1 MAAQARRVRME
12 ARTARSEASR
22 PQLRVISHSNTEHA
36 RIRAA
41 QPAAASWLQRH
52 ITARMAQWIAVATVA
67 AISFLGVLGMRV
79 MLVENSFEAAQTQQ
93 KVTLLS
99 QDVEQEQARLDKLQS
114 SLPDRAQKLGMT
126 TSNNSVTVNM
136 SGTGQ

>member
-1 MAAQARRVRME
+1 
-12 ARTARSEASR
+12 
-22 PQLRVISHSNTEHA
+22 
-36 RIRAA
+36 
-41 QPAAASWLQRH
+41 
-52 ITARMAQWIAVATVA
+52 MAQWIAVATVA

-79 MLVENSFEAAQTQQ
+79 MLVENSFEVAQTQQ

-126 TSNNSVTVNM
+126 TSNNSVTVDM